1 MINATEEQN
10 DQMVEDIVNAL
21 PYENKNEDLL
31 PITDDT
37 ENNVIEFTPKKPQSL
52 SVENRCTESEID
64 FLDKLEDKQNILI
77 PGKTGNDEKDYLH
90 QVDIIGLT
98 NLMKSFAEELNNQL
112 DNKHLITLQK
122 TI

>member
-1 MINATEEQN
+1 MINETEEQT

-21 PYENKNEDLL
+21 PYENENEDLL

-77 PGKTGNDEKDYLH
+77 PGETGNDEKDYLQ

-98 NLMKSFAEELNNQL
+98 NLTKSFAEELNNQL
-112 DNKHLITLQK
+112 DSKHLITLQT